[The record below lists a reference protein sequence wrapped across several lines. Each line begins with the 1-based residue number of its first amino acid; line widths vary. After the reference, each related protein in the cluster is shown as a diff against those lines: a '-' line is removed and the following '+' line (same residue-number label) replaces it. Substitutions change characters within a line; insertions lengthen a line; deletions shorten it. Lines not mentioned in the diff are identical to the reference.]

1 MKKNENFSDAELRR
15 LAAASSDTGIHV
27 PEGLEKDLS
36 DMIDS
41 MDAAE
46 RIIAGKSSPARRA
59 MTLIMSA
66 AAGIILVV
74 GIWTAV
80 ETYRSPEDT
89 FTDPEQAYAEVERV
103 LTIISEKM
111 TPVIETAD
119 NAGRTIGN
127 QTEKIRNLYNK

>member
-66 AAGIILVV
+66 AAGIIVLLADILVKSLDFLA
-74 GIWTAV
+74 GIPTGIV
-80 ETYRSPEDT
+80 VS
-89 FTDPEQAYAEVERV
+89 V
-103 LTIISEKM
+103 ISV
-111 TPVIETAD
+111 PYF
-119 NAGRTIGN
+119 
-127 QTEKIRNLYNK
+127 LYLLVRK

>member
-66 AAGIILVV
+66 AAGIILVA

-111 TPVIETAD
+111 TQSLRLPTMPA
-119 NAGRTIGN
+119 A
-127 QTEKIRNLYNK
+127 Q

>member
-36 DMIDS
+36 DMMDS

-46 RIIAGKSSPARRA
+46 RII
-59 MTLIMSA
+59 
-66 AAGIILVV
+66 LVA